1 MSPNLKE
8 NDLQPKCKSNR
19 SNEKWYKVKTNE
31 FMSNAAN
38 DLIIVPPMIFNI
50 LLSSGHLERLLD
62 RHNKKMCIEQCVC
75 VCFLCQNHML
85 KEKKSQ
91 RGRGINT
98 RKPVVN
104 GNTTGFFFISSK
116 TAKAQQH

>member
-75 VCFLCQNHML
+75 VCAFSARITC
-85 KEKKSQ
+85 
-91 RGRGINT
+91 
-98 RKPVVN
+98 
-104 GNTTGFFFISSK
+104 
-116 TAKAQQH
+116 